1 MALNIIEISK
11 QKMKRLIFSFLKKK
25 KRKKEKKR
33 KANWVGT
40 GQSDPE
46 SRPNLLNQVC
56 SDIATLNKSY
66 FNYLP
71 SEYMQK

>member
-11 QKMKRLIFSFLKKK
+11 QKMKRLIFSLLKNKKK
-25 KRKKEKKR
+25 INKK

-40 GQSDPE
+40 GQSDLE

>member
-1 MALNIIEISK
+1 
-11 QKMKRLIFSFLKKK
+11 MKRLIFSFIKEKKK
-25 KRKKEKKR
+25 KKKE
-33 KANWVGT
+33 ANWVGT

-46 SRPNLLNQVC
+46 SRPNLLNQVGYQVC

>member
-11 QKMKRLIFSFLKKK
+11 QKMRRLIFSLLKDKKK
-25 KRKKEKKR
+25 KKK

-66 FNYLP
+66 LNYLP